1 MLLPGLSSKSFT
13 VTVCSMRQVHK
24 DRDPTIL
31 FLIILNFDPPAKRGS
46 SRSIIA
52 EPSLDHKLA
61 FAQLTLTTLLG
72 RVLRYL

>member
-1 MLLPGLSSKSFT
+1 MLLPGFKSKSLT

-24 DRDPTIL
+24 NRVSTIL
-31 FLIILNFDPPAKRGS
+31 FLIILNFDLPLGS